1 MADSP
6 IILILAQ
13 HRKRYF
19 PRPSDEETRVSD
31 ANCETQGGYKDE
43 SATVIECD
51 SLEELHK
58 VVNNFMAEELV

>member
-19 PRPSDEETRVSD
+19 PRSSDEETRVSEVD
-31 ANCETQGGYKDE
+31 SETQGGYKDE
-43 SATVIECD
+43 SATVLDCQTI
-51 SLEELHK
+51 EELDSI
-58 VVNNFMAEELV
+58 VERFMGVT